1 MGPNLTTG
9 VLMRERFRDTEIQG
23 RRPCA
28 DGGRGWRYATTSQ
41 GTPRNALNQ
50 QKLEEARKDSPQ
62 RPPEPLEGVWP
73 C

>member
-1 MGPNLTTG
+1 MGPNLTTS

-23 RRPCA
+23 RRPYG
-28 DGGRGWRYATTSQ
+28 DGSRGWRYATTSQ

-50 QKLEEARKDSPQ
+50 QKLEEARKDSTP
-62 RPPEPLEGVWP
+62 PPERLEGVWP